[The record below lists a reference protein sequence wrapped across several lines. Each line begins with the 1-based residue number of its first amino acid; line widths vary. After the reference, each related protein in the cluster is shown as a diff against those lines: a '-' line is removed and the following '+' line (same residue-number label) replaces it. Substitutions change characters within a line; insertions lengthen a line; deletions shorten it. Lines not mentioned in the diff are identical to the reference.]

1 MTSHISDIIIRD
13 LKEIDHLNYD
23 KFIRYIVNKDRIL
36 RFNDFFSNLLLTLNE
51 TSSIKCD
58 IPEKLISKIYFS
70 AISLY
75 KYHKHILEIT
85 LNRHDKVIHN
95 ISKETV
101 ESLYS
106 EPNMFFNNM
115 NIFYREFNIWKK
127 LDLEYQMKQCS
138 KSSETY
144 SKIES
149 LTNKST
155 ESKDIYDKS
164 LGKVKTQIDNYVKML
179 NKFNQ

>member
-1 MTSHISDIIIRD
+1 MTSYISDIIDRD

-23 KFIRYIVNKDRIL
+23 RFIRYIVNKDRVQY
-36 RFNDFFSNLLLTLNE
+36 FNDFFLNLFSKVNE
-51 TSSIKCD
+51 NNNIKCD
-58 IPEKLISKIYFS
+58 IPEKIISKIFFS

-75 KYHKHILEIT
+75 KYHKHILEIN
-85 LNRHDKVIHN
+85 LNQHDKLIHN
-95 ISKETV
+95 ISKKTV
-101 ESLYS
+101 DSLYS
-106 EPNMFFNNM
+106 DHKYFFTNM

-149 LTNKST
+149 LTNNSP